1 MKKAK
6 FLCPGTYDP
15 DLDKGEANDGSS
27 ITIEDELTDLNE
39 ILGRMVAGQN
49 DLLFRHPDL
58 EGEDDDDMDGIP
70 HQRFT
75 DITEVE
81 ELAGVVKDR
90 LRVTKDLI
98 DKEDLKRLE
107 AEKQRLEAERKAKEG
122 QQ

>member
-1 MKKAK
+1 MVHLQFKRMKKAK

-75 DITEVE
+75 ESSP
-81 ELAGVVKDR
+81 LFSHSFCHS
-90 LRVTKDLI
+90 
-98 DKEDLKRLE
+98 
-107 AEKQRLEAERKAKEG
+107 AKSF
-122 QQ
+122 